1 MKPRNSQRGVALL
14 EALVAGLVLAIGLVG
29 LGLLL
34 ARQLVELRRDATHAS
49 AVQHID
55 SLSDSMHINR
65 DAALQGRYAMAWK
78 HWRSASVDCR
88 VAACDAAQLADHD
101 LDLWGRS
108 LRGAVPSAQAIVLGS
123 AGSPQLVIGVAWPAS
138 EREMG
143 PTDVALQAALTDVT
157 AALHGIDCPPA
168 HLCHVGHVQP

>member
-1 MKPRNSQRGVALL
+1 MALL
-14 EALVAGLVLAIGLVG
+14 EAVVAGLVLAIGMIG

-34 ARQLVELRRDATHAS
+34 ARQLVELRRDAAHAS

-55 SLSDSMHINR
+55 SLRDSMRINR
-65 DAALQGRYAMAWK
+65 EAALQGRYDMAWNQ
-78 HWRSASVDCR
+78 WRSASVDCR
-88 VAACDAAQLADHD
+88 LVACNPGQLADHD

-108 LRGAVPSAQAIVLGS
+108 LRGAVPSAQAAVVGT
-123 AGSPQLVIGVAWPAS
+123 AGSPQLVVGVAWPAN

-143 PTDVALQAALTDVT
+143 PVDIALQAALTEVT
-157 AALHGIDCPPA
+157 AAAHGIDCPAA